1 MREIIL
7 TEKEIDETCKRLGKE
22 LTERYKNN
30 ETIPVFVCI
39 LKGAVLFFTDLI
51 KYCDFPMALDFLQ
64 ATSYDGTSSTGVIHL
79 KKDISEDVTNR
90 DVVFVEDV
98 VDTGLTLN
106 YVKQYIQIKHKPKSI
121 SVVCLIDKTPLR
133 KVDFHVDYVG
143 LHMKENKFL
152 CGYGFDY
159 HEIVR
164 NVPYVYVPDKK
175 EIEEM
180 DESLA
185 KDKSIVESEM
195 K

>member
-7 TEKEIDETCKRLGKE
+7 TAEEINETCKRLGKE
-22 LTERYKNN
+22 LTEKYKNS
-30 ETIPVFVCI
+30 ESIPVFVCI
-39 LKGAVLFFTDLI
+39 LKGAVFFFTDLI

-64 ATSYDGTSSTGVIHL
+64 VTSYDGTSSTGVIHL
-79 KKDISEDVTNR
+79 KKDLTEDVTGR

-106 YVKQYIQIKHKPKSI
+106 YVKQYIQIKHNPKSI
-121 SVVCLIDKTPLR
+121 SVVCLVDKTALR

-143 LHMKENKFL
+143 LRLKENKFL

-164 NVPYVYVPDKK
+164 NIPYLYVPDKE

-180 DESLA
+180 DEVLA
-185 KDKSIVESEM
+185 KDKSYRES

>member
-7 TEKEIDETCKRLGKE
+7 TAEEIDETCKRLGKE
-22 LTERYKNN
+22 LTKKYKNS
-30 ETIPVFVCI
+30 ESIPVFVCI

-51 KYCDFPMALDFLQ
+51 KYCDFPMAIDFLQ
-64 ATSYDGTSSTGVIHL
+64 VTSYDGTSSTGVIHL
-79 KKDISEDVTNR
+79 KKDLTENVTGR

-106 YVKQYIQIKHKPKSI
+106 YIKQYIQIKYNPKSI
-121 SVVCLIDKTPLR
+121 SVVCLVDKTPLR

-143 LHMKENKFL
+143 LHLKENKFL

-164 NVPYVYVPDKK
+164 NIPYLYVPNKE

-180 DESLA
+180 DEVLA
-185 KDKSIVESEM
+185 KDKSYRESN
-195 K
+195 

>member
-7 TEKEIDETCKRLGKE
+7 TAEEIDETCKRLGKE
-22 LTERYKNN
+22 LTKKYKNS
-30 ETIPVFVCI
+30 ESIPVFVCI

-51 KYCDFPMALDFLQ
+51 KYCDFPMAIDFLQ
-64 ATSYDGTSSTGVIHL
+64 VTSYDGTSSTGVIHL
-79 KKDISEDVTNR
+79 KKDLTENVTGR

-106 YVKQYIQIKHKPKSI
+106 YIKQYIQIKYNPRSI
-121 SVVCLIDKTPLR
+121 SVVCLVDKTPLR

-143 LHMKENKFL
+143 LHLKENKFL

-164 NVPYVYVPDKK
+164 NIPYLYVPNKE

-180 DESLA
+180 DEVLA
-185 KDKSIVESEM
+185 KDKSYRESN
-195 K
+195 

>member
-7 TEKEIDETCKRLGKE
+7 TEEEIDETCKRLGKE
-22 LTERYKNN
+22 LTEKYKNS

-39 LKGAVLFFTDLI
+39 LKGAVIFFTDLI
-51 KYCDFPMALDFLQ
+51 KYCDFPMAIDFLQ
-64 ATSYDGTSSTGVIHL
+64 VTSYDGTSSTGVIHL
-79 KKDISEDVTNR
+79 KKDLTENVTGR

-106 YVKQYIQIKHKPKSI
+106 YVKQYIQIKYNPRSI
-121 SVVCLIDKTPLR
+121 SVVCLVDKTPLR
-133 KVDFHVDYVG
+133 KVEFHVDYVG
-143 LHMKENKFL
+143 LHLKENKFL

-164 NVPYVYVPDKK
+164 NVPYLYVPDKD

-180 DESLA
+180 DEVLA
-185 KDKSIVESEM
+185 KDKSYRESN
-195 K
+195 